1 MKYVAFLDI
10 LGFRNRIRGLK
21 AEEAKDLIRAFSR
34 TIFDI
39 FNEKNSNEKNSNK
52 KNSNK
57 KNSDSKINGY
67 IVSDSVI
74 LYSKDDS
81 KDSLE
86 ALIKLTR
93 EICEKEFIENSIL
106 IRGAIEK
113 GEFDK
118 VPAEERLDLEKGL
131 IVGEAYIK
139 AYLVEDSG
147 SVKAMGVILSEDV
160 YEDIKDILDPNITKD
175 IEDIKDILDPNITKD
190 IEDIKDILNPNIT
203 KDIVEE
209 KKDKKYYLLRYIN
222 VDFLCKDNLKNFITF
237 ITLAKESKWLPHYY
251 NTIYFVIKK
260 ENDKKIEEMF
270 VNIENTV
277 YNKLSNKNWNK
288 NWRDIDLFIKN
299 AFAEGVINDFK
310 SKFLKHIR
318 KKLIQK

>member
-10 LGFRNRIRGLK
+10 LGFKDRIRGLQP
-21 AEEAKDLIRAFSR
+21 EEAKKLIRAFSQ

-39 FNEKNSNEKNSNK
+39 FK
-52 KNSNK
+52 K
-57 KNSDSKINGY
+57 KNSDKENSDKENSDKENSNDKIKGY

-74 LYSKDDS
+74 LYSEDDK

-160 YEDIKDILDPNITKD
+160 YEDIKDILD
-175 IEDIKDILDPNITKD
+175 
-190 IEDIKDILNPNIT
+190 PNIT

>member
-10 LGFRNRIRGLK
+10 LGFKNRIRGLK

-34 TIFDI
+34 TIFNI
-39 FNEKNSNEKNSNK
+39 FKE
-52 KNSNK
+52 

-74 LYSKDDS
+74 LYSNNDK

-118 VPAEERLDLEKGL
+118 VPAEKRLDLEKGL

-160 YEDIKDILDPNITKD
+160 YEDIKDILD
-175 IEDIKDILDPNITKD
+175 
-190 IEDIKDILNPNIT
+190 PNIT

-277 YNKLSNKNWNK
+277 YNKLSNKNW
-288 NWRDIDLFIKN
+288 RDIDLFIKN

>member
-39 FNEKNSNEKNSNK
+39 FNEKNSNEKNSNEKNSNEKNSNKKNSNK

-175 IEDIKDILDPNITKD
+175 I
-190 IEDIKDILNPNIT
+190 
-203 KDIVEE
+203 VEE

>member
-1 MKYVAFLDI
+1 MKMKVKYVAFLDI
-10 LGFRNRIRGLK
+10 LGFKKKIRGLQPQK
-21 AEEAKDLIRAFSR
+21 AKNFIFNFSG
-34 TIFDI
+34 TIFNI
-39 FNEKNSNEKNSNK
+39 FMKENSNN
-52 KNSNK
+52 
-57 KNSDSKINGY
+57 KINGY

-74 LYSKDDS
+74 LYSNDDS

-86 ALIKLTR
+86 VLIKLTG
-93 EICEKEFIENSIL
+93 EICKNEFIDNNIL
-106 IRGAIEK
+106 MRGAIAK

-118 VPAEERLDLEKGL
+118 VPAKEISSLEKGL
-131 IVGEAYIK
+131 IVGEAYID
-139 AYLVEDSG
+139 AYVGEG
-147 SVKAMGVILSEDV
+147 SIKVMGVILSEDV
-160 YEDIKDILDPNITKD
+160 YKDILHN
-175 IEDIKDILDPNITKD
+175 
-190 IEDIKDILNPNIT
+190 NIT

-209 KKDKKYYLLRYIN
+209 TEDKETYYLLRYIN
-222 VDFLCKDNLKNFITF
+222 VDFLCEDNLTKFITR
-237 ITLAKESKWLPHYY
+237 AKESKWLPHYY
-251 NTIYFVIKK
+251 NTIYFATKK

>member
-10 LGFRNRIRGLK
+10 LGFKDRIRGLQP
-21 AEEAKDLIRAFSR
+21 EEAKKLIRAFSQ

-39 FNEKNSNEKNSNK
+39 FK
-52 KNSNK
+52 K
-57 KNSDSKINGY
+57 KNSDKENSDKENSNDKIKGY

-74 LYSKDDS
+74 LYSEDDK

-160 YEDIKDILDPNITKD
+160 YEDIKDILD
-175 IEDIKDILDPNITKD
+175 
-190 IEDIKDILNPNIT
+190 PNIT

-318 KKLIQK
+318 KKLIQE

>member
-1 MKYVAFLDI
+1 MKMKVKYVAFLDI
-10 LGFRNRIRGLK
+10 LGFKNKIRGLQPGK
-21 AEEAKDLIRAFSR
+21 AKDFIFDFSG
-34 TIFDI
+34 TIFNI
-39 FNEKNSNEKNSNK
+39 FMKENSNN
-52 KNSNK
+52 
-57 KNSDSKINGY
+57 KINGY

-74 LYSKDDS
+74 LYSSDDS

-86 ALIKLTR
+86 ALIKLTG
-93 EICEKEFIENSIL
+93 EICKNEFIDNNIL
-106 IRGAIEK
+106 MRGAIAK

-160 YEDIKDILDPNITKD
+160 YEDIKDILD
-175 IEDIKDILDPNITKD
+175 
-190 IEDIKDILNPNIT
+190 PNIT

>member
-39 FNEKNSNEKNSNK
+39 FNEKNSNEKNS
-52 KNSNK
+52 
-57 KNSDSKINGY
+57 DSKINGY

-86 ALIKLTR
+86 ALIKLTG
-93 EICEKEFIENSIL
+93 EICKNEFIENSIL
-106 IRGAIEK
+106 MRGAIEK

-118 VPAEERLDLEKGL
+118 VPAKELPALEKGL

-160 YEDIKDILDPNITKD
+160 YKDILHN
-175 IEDIKDILDPNITKD
+175 
-190 IEDIKDILNPNIT
+190 NIT

-209 KKDKKYYLLRYIN
+209 TEDKETYYLLRYIN
-222 VDFLCKDNLKNFITF
+222 VDFLCEDNLIKFITR
-237 ITLAKESKWLPHYY
+237 AKESKWLPHYY
-251 NTIYFVIKK
+251 NTIYFATKK

-277 YNKLSNKNWNK
+277 CNKRPSK
-288 NWRDIDLFIKN
+288 NWRDLDLFIKN
-299 AFAEGVINDFK
+299 AFAEGVIYAFK

-318 KKLIQK
+318 KKFIQE

>member
-10 LGFRNRIRGLK
+10 LGFKDRIRGLQP
-21 AEEAKDLIRAFSR
+21 EEAKKLIRAFSQ

-39 FNEKNSNEKNSNK
+39 FK
-52 KNSNK
+52 K
-57 KNSDSKINGY
+57 KNSDKENSNDKIKGY

-74 LYSKDDS
+74 LYSEDDK

-93 EICEKEFIENSIL
+93 EICEKEFIKNSIL

-139 AYLVEDSG
+139 AYLAEDSG
-147 SVKAMGVILSEDV
+147 SVKVMGVILSEDV

-175 IEDIKDILDPNITKD
+175 I
-190 IEDIKDILNPNIT
+190 
-203 KDIVEE
+203 IVEE

-251 NTIYFVIKK
+251 NTIYFATKK

-270 VNIENTV
+270 VNIKNIV
-277 YNKLSNKNWNK
+277 YNKPSNK
-288 NWRDIDLFIKN
+288 NWRDLDLFIKN
-299 AFAEGVINDFK
+299 AFAEAVIDDFK

>member
-39 FNEKNSNEKNSNK
+39 FNEKNSDE
-52 KNSNK
+52 

-160 YEDIKDILDPNITKD
+160 YEDIKDILD
-175 IEDIKDILDPNITKD
+175 
-190 IEDIKDILNPNIT
+190 PNIT

>member
-1 MKYVAFLDI
+1 MRREEVLFVLWEGKIKMKYVAFLDI
-10 LGFRNRIRGLK
+10 LGFKDRIRGLQP
-21 AEEAKDLIRAFSR
+21 EEAKKLIRAFSQ

-39 FNEKNSNEKNSNK
+39 FK
-52 KNSNK
+52 K
-57 KNSDSKINGY
+57 KNSDKENSDKENSNDKIKGY

-74 LYSKDDS
+74 LYSEDDK

-160 YEDIKDILDPNITKD
+160 YEDIKDILD
-175 IEDIKDILDPNITKD
+175 
-190 IEDIKDILNPNIT
+190 PNIT

>member
-10 LGFRNRIRGLK
+10 LGFKDRIRGLQP
-21 AEEAKDLIRAFSR
+21 EEAKKLIRAFSQ

-39 FNEKNSNEKNSNK
+39 FK
-52 KNSNK
+52 K
-57 KNSDSKINGY
+57 KNSDKENSNDKIKGY

-74 LYSKDDS
+74 LYSEDDK

-160 YEDIKDILDPNITKD
+160 Y
-175 IEDIKDILDPNITKD
+175 
-190 IEDIKDILNPNIT
+190 EDIKDILNPNIT

-288 NWRDIDLFIKN
+288 NWRDIDLFIEN

>member
-21 AEEAKDLIRAFSR
+21 AEEAKDLIFDFSG
-34 TIFDI
+34 TIFNI
-39 FNEKNSNEKNSNK
+39 FMKENSNN
-52 KNSNK
+52 
-57 KNSDSKINGY
+57 KINGY

-74 LYSKDDS
+74 LYSNDDS

-86 ALIKLTR
+86 ALIKLTG
-93 EICEKEFIENSIL
+93 EICKNEFIDNNIL
-106 IRGAIEK
+106 MRGAIAK

-118 VPAEERLDLEKGL
+118 VPAKEISSLEKGL
-131 IVGEAYIK
+131 IVGEAYID
-139 AYLVEDSG
+139 AYVGEG
-147 SVKAMGVILSEDV
+147 SIKVMGVILSEDV
-160 YEDIKDILDPNITKD
+160 YKDILDNNIK
-175 IEDIKDILDPNITKD
+175 
-190 IEDIKDILNPNIT
+190 
-203 KDIVEE
+203 KDIVEGTKNKE
-209 KKDKKYYLLRYIN
+209 KYYLLRYIN
-222 VDFLCKDNLKNFITF
+222 VDFLCKDNLTKFITR
-237 ITLAKESKWLPHYY
+237 AKESKWLPHYY
-251 NTIYFVIKK
+251 NTIYFATKK

>member
-10 LGFRNRIRGLK
+10 LGFKDRIRGLQP
-21 AEEAKDLIRAFSR
+21 EEAKKLIRAFSQ

-39 FNEKNSNEKNSNK
+39 FK
-52 KNSNK
+52 K
-57 KNSDSKINGY
+57 KNSDKENSDKENSNDKIKGY

-74 LYSKDDS
+74 LYSEDDK

-131 IVGEAYIK
+131 IVGEAYIE

-160 YEDIKDILDPNITKD
+160 YEDIKDILD
-175 IEDIKDILDPNITKD
+175 
-190 IEDIKDILNPNIT
+190 PNIT

>member
-10 LGFRNRIRGLK
+10 LGFKDRIRGLQP
-21 AEEAKDLIRAFSR
+21 EEAKKLIRAFSQ

-39 FNEKNSNEKNSNK
+39 FK
-52 KNSNK
+52 K
-57 KNSDSKINGY
+57 KNSDKENSDKENSDKENSNDKIKGY

-74 LYSKDDS
+74 LYSEDDK

-160 YEDIKDILDPNITKD
+160 Y
-175 IEDIKDILDPNITKD
+175 
-190 IEDIKDILNPNIT
+190 EDIKDILNPNIT

>member
-10 LGFRNRIRGLK
+10 LGFKDRIRGLK
-21 AEEAKDLIRAFSR
+21 AEEAKDLIRAFSG
-34 TIFDI
+34 TIFNI
-39 FNEKNSNEKNSNK
+39 FNGKNSDGKNSNK
-52 KNSNK
+52 KNSNKKNSDK

-74 LYSKDDS
+74 LYSEDDS

-118 VPAEERLDLEKGL
+118 VPAEELPDLEKGL

-147 SVKAMGVILSEDV
+147 SVKVMGVILSEDV

-175 IEDIKDILDPNITKD
+175 I
-190 IEDIKDILNPNIT
+190 
-203 KDIVEE
+203 VEE
-209 KKDKKYYLLRYIN
+209 TEDKETYYLLRYIN
-222 VDFLCKDNLKNFITF
+222 VDFLCENNLTKFITR
-237 ITLAKESKWLPHYY
+237 AKESKWLPHYY

-270 VNIENTV
+270 VNIENIV
-277 YNKLSNKNWNK
+277 YNKHSNK
-288 NWRDIDLFIKN
+288 NWRDLDLFIKN
-299 AFAEGVINDFK
+299 AFAERVINDFK
-310 SKFLKHIR
+310 SKLLKHIR
-318 KKLIQK
+318 KKLIQE

>member
-10 LGFRNRIRGLK
+10 LGFKNRIRGLK
-21 AEEAKDLIRAFSR
+21 AEEAKDLIRAFSG

-39 FNEKNSNEKNSNK
+39 FKE
-52 KNSNK
+52 

-74 LYSKDDS
+74 LYSEDDK

-93 EICEKEFIENSIL
+93 EICEKEFIKNSIL

-131 IVGEAYIK
+131 IVGEAYID
-139 AYLVEDSG
+139 AYVGEG
-147 SVKAMGVILSEDV
+147 SVKVMGVILSEDV
-160 YEDIKDILDPNITKD
+160 YEDIKDILD
-175 IEDIKDILDPNITKD
+175 
-190 IEDIKDILNPNIT
+190 PNIT

-222 VDFLCKDNLKNFITF
+222 VDFLCKDNLTKFITR
-237 ITLAKESKWLPHYY
+237 AKESKWLPHYY
-251 NTIYFVIKK
+251 NTIYFATKK

-277 YNKLSNKNWNK
+277 CNKRPSKN
-288 NWRDIDLFIKN
+288 
-299 AFAEGVINDFK
+299 
-310 SKFLKHIR
+310 
-318 KKLIQK
+318 

>member
-39 FNEKNSNEKNSNK
+39 FNEKNSNE

-175 IEDIKDILDPNITKD
+175 IEDIKDIL
-190 IEDIKDILNPNIT
+190 NPNIT

-277 YNKLSNKNWNK
+277 YNKLSNKNW
-288 NWRDIDLFIKN
+288 RDIDLFIKN

>member
-10 LGFRNRIRGLK
+10 LGFKDRIRGLQP
-21 AEEAKDLIRAFSR
+21 EEAKKLIRAFSQ

-39 FNEKNSNEKNSNK
+39 FK
-52 KNSNK
+52 K
-57 KNSDSKINGY
+57 KNSDKENSDKENSNDKIKGY

-74 LYSKDDS
+74 LYSEDDK

-160 YEDIKDILDPNITKD
+160 Y
-175 IEDIKDILDPNITKD
+175 EDIKDILDPNITKD

-277 YNKLSNKNWNK
+277 YNKLSNKNW
-288 NWRDIDLFIKN
+288 RDIDLFIKN

>member
-10 LGFRNRIRGLK
+10 LGFKDRIRGLK
-21 AEEAKDLIRAFSR
+21 AEEAKDLIRAFSG
-34 TIFDI
+34 TIFNI
-39 FNEKNSNEKNSNK
+39 FNGKNSDGKNSDE

-74 LYSKDDS
+74 LYSEDDS

-118 VPAEERLDLEKGL
+118 VPAEELPDLEKGL

-160 YEDIKDILDPNITKD
+160 YEDIKDILD
-175 IEDIKDILDPNITKD
+175 
-190 IEDIKDILNPNIT
+190 PNIT

-299 AFAEGVINDFK
+299 AFVEGVINDFK

>member
-39 FNEKNSNEKNSNK
+39 FNEKNSDEKNSNKKNSNK

-175 IEDIKDILDPNITKD
+175 I
-190 IEDIKDILNPNIT
+190 
-203 KDIVEE
+203 VEE

>member
-10 LGFRNRIRGLK
+10 LGFKDRIRGLQP
-21 AEEAKDLIRAFSR
+21 EEAKKLIRAFSQ

-39 FNEKNSNEKNSNK
+39 FK
-52 KNSNK
+52 K
-57 KNSDSKINGY
+57 KNSDKENSDKENSNDKIKGY

-74 LYSKDDS
+74 LYSEDDK

-175 IEDIKDILDPNITKD
+175 I
-190 IEDIKDILNPNIT
+190 
-203 KDIVEE
+203 VEE

-277 YNKLSNKNWNK
+277 YNKLSNKNW
-288 NWRDIDLFIKN
+288 RDIDLFIKN

>member
-10 LGFRNRIRGLK
+10 LGFKDRIRGLQP
-21 AEEAKDLIRAFSR
+21 EEAKKLIRAFSQ

-39 FNEKNSNEKNSNK
+39 FK
-52 KNSNK
+52 K
-57 KNSDSKINGY
+57 KNSDKENSDKENSDKENSDKENSNDKIKGY

-74 LYSKDDS
+74 LYSEDDK

-160 YEDIKDILDPNITKD
+160 Y
-175 IEDIKDILDPNITKD
+175 EDIKDILDPNITKD

>member
-10 LGFRNRIRGLK
+10 LGFKDRIRGLQP
-21 AEEAKDLIRAFSR
+21 EEAKKLIRAFSQ

-39 FNEKNSNEKNSNK
+39 FK
-52 KNSNK
+52 K
-57 KNSDSKINGY
+57 KNSDKENSDKENSNDKIKGY

-74 LYSKDDS
+74 LYSSDDS

-160 YEDIKDILDPNITKD
+160 YEDIKDILD
-175 IEDIKDILDPNITKD
+175 
-190 IEDIKDILNPNIT
+190 PNIT

>member
-10 LGFRNRIRGLK
+10 LGFKNRIRGLK
-21 AEEAKDLIRAFSR
+21 AEEAKDLIRAFSG

-39 FNEKNSNEKNSNK
+39 FKE
-52 KNSNK
+52 

-74 LYSKDDS
+74 LYSEDDK

-93 EICEKEFIENSIL
+93 EICEKEFIKNSIL

-131 IVGEAYIK
+131 IVGEAYID
-139 AYLVEDSG
+139 AYVGEG
-147 SVKAMGVILSEDV
+147 SVKVMGVILSEDV
-160 YEDIKDILDPNITKD
+160 YEDIKDILD
-175 IEDIKDILDPNITKD
+175 
-190 IEDIKDILNPNIT
+190 PNIT

-222 VDFLCKDNLKNFITF
+222 VDFLCKDNLTKFITR
-237 ITLAKESKWLPHYY
+237 AKESKWLPHYY
-251 NTIYFVIKK
+251 NTIYFATKK

-277 YNKLSNKNWNK
+277 CNKRPSK
-288 NWRDIDLFIKN
+288 NWRDLDLFIKN
-299 AFAEGVINDFK
+299 AFAEGVIYAFK
-310 SKFLKHIR
+310 RKVLKHIR
-318 KKLIQK
+318 KKLIQE

>member
-10 LGFRNRIRGLK
+10 LGFKDRIRGLK
-21 AEEAKDLIRAFSR
+21 AEEAKDLIRAFSG
-34 TIFDI
+34 TIFNI
-39 FNEKNSNEKNSNK
+39 FNGKNSDE

-74 LYSKDDS
+74 LYSEDDS

-118 VPAEERLDLEKGL
+118 VPAEELPDLEKGL

-160 YEDIKDILDPNITKD
+160 YEDIKDILD
-175 IEDIKDILDPNITKD
+175 
-190 IEDIKDILNPNIT
+190 PNIT

-277 YNKLSNKNWNK
+277 YNKLSNKNW
-288 NWRDIDLFIKN
+288 RDIDLFIKN
-299 AFAEGVINDFK
+299 AFAEGVINNFK

>member
-10 LGFRNRIRGLK
+10 LGFKDRIRGLK
-21 AEEAKDLIRAFSR
+21 AEEAKDLIRAFSG
-34 TIFDI
+34 TIFNI
-39 FNEKNSNEKNSNK
+39 FNGKNSDGKNSNK
-52 KNSNK
+52 KNSNKKNSDKKNSDK

-74 LYSKDDS
+74 LYSEDDS

-118 VPAEERLDLEKGL
+118 VPAEELPDLEKGL

-160 YEDIKDILDPNITKD
+160 Y
-175 IEDIKDILDPNITKD
+175 EDIKDILDPNITKD

-270 VNIENTV
+270 VNIENIV
-277 YNKLSNKNWNK
+277 YNKHSNK
-288 NWRDIDLFIKN
+288 NWRDLDLFIKN
-299 AFAEGVINDFK
+299 AFAERVINDFK

>member
-175 IEDIKDILDPNITKD
+175 I
-190 IEDIKDILNPNIT
+190 
-203 KDIVEE
+203 VEE

>member
-39 FNEKNSNEKNSNK
+39 FNE
-52 KNSNK
+52 

-160 YEDIKDILDPNITKD
+160 YEDIKDILD
-175 IEDIKDILDPNITKD
+175 
-190 IEDIKDILNPNIT
+190 PNIT

>member
-10 LGFRNRIRGLK
+10 LGFKDRIRGLK
-21 AEEAKDLIRAFSR
+21 AEEAKDLIRAFSG
-34 TIFDI
+34 TIFNI
-39 FNEKNSNEKNSNK
+39 FNGKNSDGKNSNK
-52 KNSNK
+52 KNSDK

-74 LYSKDDS
+74 LYSEDDS

-118 VPAEERLDLEKGL
+118 VPAEELPDLEKGL

-147 SVKAMGVILSEDV
+147 SVKVMGVILSEDV
-160 YEDIKDILDPNITKD
+160 YEDIKDILD
-175 IEDIKDILDPNITKD
+175 
-190 IEDIKDILNPNIT
+190 PNIT

>member
-39 FNEKNSNEKNSNK
+39 FNE

-160 YEDIKDILDPNITKD
+160 Y
-175 IEDIKDILDPNITKD
+175 
-190 IEDIKDILNPNIT
+190 EDIKDILNPNIT

>member
-1 MKYVAFLDI
+1 MLLFWTYWGSKIKLEVYSLEKQRILFLIFREQSSKYLM
-10 LGFRNRIRGLK
+10 
-21 AEEAKDLIRAFSR
+21 
-34 TIFDI
+34 
-39 FNEKNSNEKNSNK
+39 
-52 KNSNK
+52 K
-57 KNSDSKINGY
+57 KNSDGRINGY

-93 EICEKEFIENSIL
+93 EICENEFIDNNIL
-106 IRGAIEK
+106 MRGAIAK

-118 VPAEERLDLEKGL
+118 VPAKEISSLEKGL
-131 IVGEAYIK
+131 IVGEAYID
-139 AYLVEDSG
+139 AYVGEG
-147 SVKAMGVILSEDV
+147 SIKVMGIILSEDV
-160 YEDIKDILDPNITKD
+160 YKDILHN
-175 IEDIKDILDPNITKD
+175 
-190 IEDIKDILNPNIT
+190 NIT

-209 KKDKKYYLLRYIN
+209 TEDKETYYLFRYIN
-222 VDFLCKDNLKNFITF
+222 VDFLCEDNLTKFITR
-237 ITLAKESKWLPHYY
+237 AKESKWLPHYY
-251 NTIYFVIKK
+251 NTIYFATKK

-277 YNKLSNKNWNK
+277 YNKLPNK
-288 NWRDIDLFIKN
+288 NWRDLDLFIKN

-318 KKLIQK
+318 EKLIQK

>member
-10 LGFRNRIRGLK
+10 LGFKDRIRGLQP
-21 AEEAKDLIRAFSR
+21 EEAKKLIRAFSQ

-39 FNEKNSNEKNSNK
+39 FK
-52 KNSNK
+52 K
-57 KNSDSKINGY
+57 KNSDKENSDKENSDKENSNDKIKGY

-74 LYSKDDS
+74 LYSEDDK

-175 IEDIKDILDPNITKD
+175 I
-190 IEDIKDILNPNIT
+190 
-203 KDIVEE
+203 VEE

-251 NTIYFVIKK
+251 NTIYFIIKK

>member
-1 MKYVAFLDI
+1 
-10 LGFRNRIRGLK
+10 
-21 AEEAKDLIRAFSR
+21 
-34 TIFDI
+34 
-39 FNEKNSNEKNSNK
+39 
-52 KNSNK
+52 
-57 KNSDSKINGY
+57 
-67 IVSDSVI
+67 
-74 LYSKDDS
+74 
-81 KDSLE
+81 
-86 ALIKLTR
+86 
-93 EICEKEFIENSIL
+93 
-106 IRGAIEK
+106 
-113 GEFDK
+113 
-118 VPAEERLDLEKGL
+118 
-131 IVGEAYIK
+131 
-139 AYLVEDSG
+139 
-147 SVKAMGVILSEDV
+147 MGVILSEDV
-160 YEDIKDILDPNITKD
+160 YEDIKDILD
-175 IEDIKDILDPNITKD
+175 
-190 IEDIKDILNPNIT
+190 PNIT

-251 NTIYFVIKK
+251 NTIYFIIKK

>member
-10 LGFRNRIRGLK
+10 LGFKDRIRGLQP
-21 AEEAKDLIRAFSR
+21 EEAKKLIRAFSQ

-39 FNEKNSNEKNSNK
+39 FK
-52 KNSNK
+52 K
-57 KNSDSKINGY
+57 KNSDKENSNDKIKGY

-74 LYSKDDS
+74 LYSEDDK

-160 YEDIKDILDPNITKD
+160 Y
-175 IEDIKDILDPNITKD
+175 
-190 IEDIKDILNPNIT
+190 EDIKDILNPNIT

>member
-10 LGFRNRIRGLK
+10 LGFKDRIRGLQP
-21 AEEAKDLIRAFSR
+21 EEAKKLIRAFSQ

-39 FNEKNSNEKNSNK
+39 FK
-52 KNSNK
+52 K
-57 KNSDSKINGY
+57 KNSDKENSDKENSNKENSNDKIKGY

-74 LYSKDDS
+74 LYSEDDK

-93 EICEKEFIENSIL
+93 EICEKEFIDNNIL

-160 YEDIKDILDPNITKD
+160 YEDIKDILD
-175 IEDIKDILDPNITKD
+175 
-190 IEDIKDILNPNIT
+190 PNIT

>member
-39 FNEKNSNEKNSNK
+39 FNEKNSNE
-52 KNSNK
+52 

-160 YEDIKDILDPNITKD
+160 YEDIKDILD
-175 IEDIKDILDPNITKD
+175 
-190 IEDIKDILNPNIT
+190 PNIT